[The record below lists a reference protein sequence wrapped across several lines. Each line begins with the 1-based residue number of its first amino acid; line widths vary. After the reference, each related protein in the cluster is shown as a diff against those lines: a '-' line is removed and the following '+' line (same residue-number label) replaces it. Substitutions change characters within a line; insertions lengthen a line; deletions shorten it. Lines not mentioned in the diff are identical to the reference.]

1 MAKKNGR
8 PTAADCIKDIRKI
21 QLSLHG
27 ENSNKAVSRDKYY
40 KYSDMPTAWKKH
52 FGTFAEFKKE
62 AGVNPEKSPETQV
75 AQVGRDIAK
84 HAKVDKYRPLAERKN
99 WGKKYIREN
108 GNRYKQIL
116 AIADVHDVE
125 VDPFWL
131 RVMLDT
137 AKRTQPDVICID
149 GDLFDLTEF
158 GRFYVDAREYRLT
171 ERLQFVHD
179 KVLGPLRKA
188 CPDSQIDL
196 IEGNHEAR
204 LLKHL
209 CNNSDQM
216 REFLSDWLE
225 IDIAGALKLNE
236 HKINYVAEA
245 DLTAWTKK
253 DLNAEISSKN
263 FRIYYDC
270 VLAHHFPSGRDM
282 GYPGFSAHHHKHEMW
297 TGYSPH
303 FGPYEWHQLGAGHMR
318 SADYADGL
326 KWNNGF
332 GLVHVDTKTL
342 VSNMEYVPVTDMACV
357 GGQYYHREKK
367 ETVLPGR
374 K

>member
-8 PTAADCIKDIRKI
+8 PTATDCIKDLRQI
-21 QLSLHG
+21 QVSLYG
-27 ENSNKAVSRDKYY
+27 ENTFRVVSRDKYSE
-40 KYSDMPTAWKKH
+40 YSNIPTAWKRH

-62 AGVNPEKSPETQV
+62 AGVLADKCPEHQV
-75 AQVGRDIAK
+75 AQIGREIAK
-84 HAKVDKYRPLAERKN
+84 QARADKYRSLKERKS
-99 WGKKYIREN
+99 WGSKYIREN
-108 GNRYKQIL
+108 GNRHKLIM
-116 AIADVHDVE
+116 AIADLHDIH

-131 RVMLDT
+131 RVVLET

-158 GRFYVDAREYRLT
+158 GRFYVDAREYKLT
-171 ERLQFVHD
+171 ERLKFVHEE
-179 KVLGPLRKA
+179 VLDPLRKA

-216 REFLSDWLE
+216 RELLSDWLE

-236 HKINYVAEA
+236 YQVNYIAEA

-253 DLNAEISSKN
+253 DLNNEIASKN
-263 FRIYYDC
+263 FKIYYDC
-270 VLAHHFPSGRDM
+270 VLAHHYPSGREM
-282 GYPGFSAHHHKHEMW
+282 GYPGFSAHHHGHQMW
-297 TGYSPH
+297 SGYSPH
-303 FGPYEWHQLGAGHMR
+303 FGPYEWHQLGAGHKR
-318 SADYADGL
+318 SATYTDGL
-326 KWNNGF
+326 KWSNGF
-332 GLVHVDTKTL
+332 LLVHVDTKTQI
-342 VSNMEYVPVTDMACV
+342 SNMEYIPVTDMACV
-357 GGQYYHREKK
+357 GGMYYYRNKK
-367 ETVLPGR
+367 EVVIPGR

>member
-1 MAKKNGR
+1 MAKNSK
-8 PTAADCIKDIRKI
+8 PTAAECIKDLRQI
-21 QLSLHG
+21 QVSVYG
-27 ENSNKAVSRDKYY
+27 EHSPRAITRDKYY
-40 KYSDMPTAWKKH
+40 KYSSIPTAWKKH
-52 FGTFAEFKKE
+52 FGTFGEFKKE
-62 AGVNPEKSPETQV
+62 AQISPEKHPQSQV

-84 HAKVDKYRPLAERKN
+84 HAKADKYRPLKERKN
-99 WGKKYIREN
+99 WGSKYVREN
-108 GNRYKQIL
+108 GNRHKAVM
-116 AIADVHDVE
+116 AIADVHDVH

-131 RVMLDT
+131 RVVLET
-137 AKRTQPDVICID
+137 AKRVQPDVICID

-158 GRFYVDAREYRLT
+158 GRFYVDAREYKLT
-171 ERLQFVHD
+171 ERLQFVHNE
-179 KVLGPLRKA
+179 VLGPLRKA

-236 HKINYVAEA
+236 HQINYIAEA

-253 DLNAEISSKN
+253 DLEKEISSKN
-263 FRIYYDC
+263 FKIYYNC
-270 VLAHHFPSGRDM
+270 VLAHHFRSGQDM

-303 FGPYEWHQLGAGHMR
+303 FGPYEWHQLGAGHRR

-326 KWNNGF
+326 RWNNGF

-342 VSNMEYVPVTDMACV
+342 ISNMEYVPVTNMACV
-357 GGQYYHREKK
+357 GGTYYHREKR
-367 ETVLPGR
+367 EVVIPGR